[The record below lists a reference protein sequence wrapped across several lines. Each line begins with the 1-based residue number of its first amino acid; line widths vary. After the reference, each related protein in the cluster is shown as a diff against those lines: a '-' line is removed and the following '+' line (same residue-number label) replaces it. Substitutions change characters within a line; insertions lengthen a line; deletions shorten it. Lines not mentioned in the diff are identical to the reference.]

1 MAHKN
6 TDTFIAEMGT
16 TGKEAGDGKSLVG
29 FIFINVV
36 YVAIVVALF
45 FIQVW

>member
-6 TDTFIAEMGT
+6 TDTFIAEIGT
-16 TGKEAGDGKSLVG
+16 TGKELGGGKSMVG

-36 YVAIVVALF
+36 YIAIVVALF